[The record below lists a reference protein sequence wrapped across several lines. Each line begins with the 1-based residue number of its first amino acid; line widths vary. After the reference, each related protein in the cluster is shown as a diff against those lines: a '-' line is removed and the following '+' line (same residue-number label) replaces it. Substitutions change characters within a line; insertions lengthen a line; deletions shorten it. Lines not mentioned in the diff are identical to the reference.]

1 MDSPDCMEVE
11 DQEAVE
17 LLFNLAQVAPA
28 ATPAASSHAN
38 KRHKSLHGPKPVNKE
53 AKETATGKRR
63 GPMDDMRQVSPPSHC
78 RYSKEL
84 LRCFHVH
91 FIKADTF
98 CAYSSM
104 NVCSGELE
112 LINTAATH

>member
-28 ATPAASSHAN
+28 SGHTS
-38 KRHKSLHGPKPVNKE
+38 KRHKTLHGPKPVNKE

-63 GPMDDMRQVSPPSHC
+63 GPMDDMRQVG
-78 RYSKEL
+78 
-84 LRCFHVH
+84 V
-91 FIKADTF
+91 
-98 CAYSSM
+98 
-104 NVCSGELE
+104 
-112 LINTAATH
+112 